1 MDRIRFNLEGQFR
14 NVDQDNLYADVNIH
28 DHHVV
33 KAQYMR
39 RKGYEDD
46 PDICAIPRCPTEKE
60 VNQMTNVY
68 MPDYDPDKAETLTK
82 KEKLEQS
89 SQLQEVMCPL
99 AIHFEL
105 AKAVDRC
112 LLSSY
117 RHRNTMEGIQY
128 TSGKSQA
135 KFGGIISEPKDG
147 AMRTENLYVVGKTSY
162 GKSMARKMIISN
174 IYPKAI
180 YHEFED
186 RSYTQIPILEATSV
200 VGNMYCYYEQITQ
213 RIDELLDT
221 GDMYWSYFKTEAKGN
236 IGRATGVIKRYIKLF
251 HVGALLIEECE
262 FLRGSDVLED
272 LIALSEDTGVAI
284 IIIGNP
290 KSEVQN
296 RGIDLMDRSRIHMR
310 FQNVIKADDISSA
323 SNRLFLRLAAKS
335 LWDYQWTPFVPLSD
349 EMCDLLMEYSVYNI
363 CILKAMIK
371 KLMDTVIVKKQKTLC
386 PELIREVGDKYFLR
400 AKSLLDEDPEAL
412 LEYIQKD
419 IYRKKSGD
427 VPQIASNTDAS
438 DLENRKA
445 KAVMSQAF
453 QAVRIVTDPDVYS
466 DIRIMQAVQS
476 VISKDMTLI
485 SVGVRAVAMKTMRL
499 LSENQEKAN
508 RIAERRME
516 KMKQEIPVRKLEQ
529 EAIDELH
536 KAIAK
541 PTVSVG

>member
-1 MDRIRFNLEGQFR
+1 MDRIRFNLEERFR
-14 NVDQDNLYADVNIH
+14 NVDQDNLYTDVNIH

-33 KAQYMR
+33 KAQYMF

-46 PDICAIPRCPTEKE
+46 PDICAIPRCPTEEEIK
-60 VNQMTNVY
+60 QMTNVY
-68 MPDYDPDKAETLTK
+68 MLDYDPDKAETLTK

-128 TSGKSQA
+128 TSGKSKA

-200 VGNMYCYYEQITQ
+200 VGNMYCYYEQIAQ
-213 RIDELLDT
+213 RIDELLNT

-272 LIALSEDTGVAI
+272 LINLSEDTGVAI

-296 RGIDLMDRSRIHMR
+296 RGIDLMDRPRIHMR
-310 FQNVIKADDISSA
+310 FQTVIKADDISSA
-323 SNRLFLRLAAKS
+323 TNRLFLRLAAKT

-349 EMCDLLMEYSVYNI
+349 EMCDLLMEYSAYNI

-371 KLMDTVIVKKQKTLC
+371 KLMDTVIEKKQKTLC

-400 AKSLLDEDPEAL
+400 AKSLLDKDPEAL
-412 LEYIQKD
+412 LAYIGKD
-419 IYRKKSGD
+419 IYKKKSED
-427 VPQIASNTDAS
+427 VPESALNSEPDFES
-438 DLENRKA
+438 RKA

-453 QAVRIVTDPDVYS
+453 QAVRMVTDPEIFSDV
-466 DIRIMQAVQS
+466 RIMQTVQS
-476 VISKDMTLI
+476 IISKDMTLI
-485 SVGVRAVAMKTMRL
+485 SVGAQAVAMKTMKFL
-499 LSENQEKAN
+499 NENHEKAN
-508 RIAERRME
+508 RLAESRLA
-516 KMKQEIPVRKLEQ
+516 KMKREKPVRKLEQ

-536 KAIAK
+536 KSIAK
-541 PTVSVG
+541 STVSVG